1 MNVVNEDGAQA
12 GDSQVDHLGKERVL
26 SLSEDVGLSYKDVGL
41 VWQSLR
47 NLLLYFRN
55 LTVEGE

>member
-41 VWQSLR
+41 VWQGLR

>member
-12 GDSQVDHLGKERVL
+12 GDSQVDHLGKECVL

-41 VWQSLR
+41 VWQGLR